1 MVNKRN
7 HPVWE
12 VYDLHRTCRLN
23 VKYWSAK
30 LVSLRRK
37 NFCLEYILMATAP
50 SSAIAGL
57 VFWNTTYGKSA
68 WSILICVTAII
79 AVAKPLLKLSD
90 KLEKLQKVVTLY
102 KSVEF
107 QVEALE
113 NDIQRED
120 EYSTTMVNTYKN
132 LANQVGEIS
141 KDEPTESIDQDL
153 RKSCYKEVNEELPF
167 THFYEPS
174 K

>member
-1 MVNKRN
+1 
-7 HPVWE
+7 
-12 VYDLHRTCRLN
+12 
-23 VKYWSAK
+23 
-30 LVSLRRK
+30 
-37 NFCLEYILMATAP
+37 MATAP

-57 VFWNTTYGKSA
+57 VFWNTTYGKTV
-68 WSILICVTAII
+68 WSILICFTAFI

-107 QVEALE
+107 QIEVLE

-120 EYSTTMVNTYKN
+120 EYSTIIVNTYKN

-141 KDEPTESIDQDL
+141 KDEPIESVDQDL

-167 THFYEPS
+167 TNFYEPS

>member
-1 MVNKRN
+1 MGNNRN

-30 LVSLRRK
+30 LVILRRN
-37 NFCLEYILMATAP
+37 NFFLEYLLMATAP

-57 VFWNTTYGKSA
+57 VFWNTTYGKTV
-68 WSILICVTAII
+68 WSILICVTAFI
-79 AVAKPLLKLSD
+79 AVAKPLLKFSD

-107 QVEALE
+107 QIEALE

-120 EYSTTMVNTYKN
+120 EYSTTIVNTYKN

-141 KDEPTESIDQDL
+141 KDEPIESVDQDL
-153 RKSCYKEVNEELPF
+153 RESCYKEVNEELPF
-167 THFYEPS
+167 TNFYEPS

>member
-1 MVNKRN
+1 MGNKRN

-30 LVSLRRK
+30 LVGLRRK

-57 VFWNTTYGKSA
+57 VFWNTTYGKTA

-90 KLEKLQKVVTLY
+90 KLGKLQKVVTLY

-107 QVEALE
+107 QVESLE
-113 NDIQRED
+113 NDIKRYD
-120 EYSTTMVNTYKN
+120 EYSTIMVNTYKN
-132 LANQVGEIS
+132 LANQVCEIS
-141 KDEPTESIDQDL
+141 KDEPIESVDQDL
-153 RKSCYKEVNEELPF
+153 RNSFYMEVNKELPV
-167 THFYEPS
+167 THFREPS